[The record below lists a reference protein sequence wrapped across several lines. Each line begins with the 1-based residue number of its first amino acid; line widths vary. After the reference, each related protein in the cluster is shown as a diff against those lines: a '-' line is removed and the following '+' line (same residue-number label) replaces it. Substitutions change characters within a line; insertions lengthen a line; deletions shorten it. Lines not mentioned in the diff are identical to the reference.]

1 MRKNNEEKDT
11 KWKLQAFDKQEEQ
24 NEQMKKRETE
34 KKQKTKRITF
44 L

>member
-11 KWKLQAFDKQEEQ
+11 KWKLQTFDKQEEQ

-34 KKQKTKRITF
+34 EKKQTKRITF